1 MTERYRDKRITKVR
15 GVACVAGIAWGCDG
29 DGEVL
34 YFIWFNCFE
43 IGVQILLFL
52 HQQNK
57 TRMQFIRDFSEQE
70 RLLQL
75 AMSSFRT

>member
-15 GVACVAGIAWGCDG
+15 GVACVAGIDGGCDG

-43 IGVQILLFL
+43 IGVQILLKFF
-52 HQQNK
+52 QIKRNK
-57 TRMQFIRDFSEQE
+57 KIELINTFNYIPVSLE
-70 RLLQL
+70 RIYTQGL
-75 AMSSFRT
+75 